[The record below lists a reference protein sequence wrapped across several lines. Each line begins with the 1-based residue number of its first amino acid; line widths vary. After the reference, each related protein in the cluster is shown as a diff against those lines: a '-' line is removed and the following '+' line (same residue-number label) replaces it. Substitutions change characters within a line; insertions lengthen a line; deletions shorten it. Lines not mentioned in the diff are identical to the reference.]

1 MLAKRVPTAA
11 PLHAGGGATEIARA
25 AGTASVASHFSARVA
40 PILLLLTLST
50 LPLSRVHSV
59 SASVASAQS
68 VLYASSR
75 DSEDR
80 ALLEDITESPAAAL
94 LSLPPGERQRQESL
108 QRLEDER
115 LEQCRAARMFDTC
128 FFFGTAGPTAERATA
143 RAGEGRATQ
152 PQSQGGRPVR
162 TLPTW

>member
-59 SASVASAQS
+59 SSSVVGAQP
-68 VLYASSR
+68 VLHASSR

-80 ALLEDITESPAAAL
+80 RLLEDITESPAAAL
-94 LSLPPGERQRQESL
+94 LALPPGERQWAGVV
-108 QRLEDER
+108 
-115 LEQCRAARMFDTC
+115 AASPRDKFRGHNT
-128 FFFGTAGPTAERATA
+128 G
-143 RAGEGRATQ
+143 
-152 PQSQGGRPVR
+152 
-162 TLPTW
+162 L